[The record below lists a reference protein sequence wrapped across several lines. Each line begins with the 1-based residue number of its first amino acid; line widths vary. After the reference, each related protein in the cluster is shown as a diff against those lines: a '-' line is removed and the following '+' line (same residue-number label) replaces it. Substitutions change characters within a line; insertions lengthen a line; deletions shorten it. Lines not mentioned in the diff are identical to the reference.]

1 MANQNP
7 ETKHLMPFAFKPKGE
22 ETLSVQMNVRIS
34 PSLNAE
40 LKKKKNWQEFVRQAI
55 AKALDEENNLKSA

>member
-1 MANQNP
+1 MKTPPQIP
-7 ETKHLMPFAFKPKGE
+7 FKPKGE